1 LRKDNDAGIV
11 MFATHGLAPKDLP
24 GLTQPALAM
33 AKDPTS
39 KELPLLTLDDVV
51 GLRMNADWVLL
62 SACNTSAAE
71 RVGGDS
77 LSGLARGFF
86 FAGAKSLLVTH
97 WAVDSES
104 AASIT
109 VKTMEKYASNSKVT
123 RAQALQSASIDLI
136 EGKQVPS
143 EWAHP
148 AFWAPYALVGNGR
161 R

>member
-1 LRKDNDAGIV
+1 MNGTSIV
-11 MFATHGLAPKDLP
+11 MFATHGLAPGGLP
-24 GLTQPALAM
+24 GLAQPALTM
-33 AKDPTS
+33 AVDPS
-39 KELPLLTLDDVV
+39 SNELPLLTLDDVV

-71 RVGGDS
+71 RVGGDA

-97 WAVDSES
+97 WEVDSES
-104 AASIT
+104 AANIT
-109 VKTMEKYASNSKVT
+109 VKTIEKYASNPKIT